1 MVTQLRQTCAKCIFL
16 LPMIA
21 LLITHT
27 RAADTSQELFNTIIS
42 LFFNTQWRISRL
54 TIIIILWLFYS
65 LYPWGQAYI
74 TALPLFICSSETCMF
89 LKYMTRRYKI
99 KHVFVLYKFS
109 AQAVKNAVT
118 SAQAIVVSHI
128 HNNIYFVLFR
138 LYQ

>member
-1 MVTQLRQTCAKCIFL
+1 MVTQLRQTRAKCIFL

-65 LYPWGQAYI
+65 LYPRGQAYI

-99 KHVFVLYKFS
+99 KHIFVLYKFS
-109 AQAVKNAVT
+109 AQAVQNAVT

-128 HNNIYFVLFR
+128 HNNNYFVLFR